1 MYKFKA
7 CSYGSD
13 CKKSNCGY
21 NHTICRNFKEGC
33 CSRGKA
39 CGFLHE
45 YPDSRSNSPQS
56 INTNFSSRSNSPH
69 SPQFFSQ
76 NFVSPR
82 KYSFGTKSS
91 SFDSMNEDNSI
102 NSLCSIPTDNAWI
115 PVKLV
120 GERWNKLSPEE
131 EKERCSKVHNGINS
145 WAKSNYSFSEKLEQ
159 YNNNHDKYTTGQYSV
174 LNRGKV
180 ITSLAEN
187 SHLSV
192 NVQMLEYLFI
202 HYNKLYSYYNI
213 KIDSPTSEFSFRPIN
228 LALWFGGRKVSQ
240 IDFSNIEI
248 TLKKAIDILLNLG
261 YGFNLYGETETFLG
275 PLINPENKLPQNI
288 KNKLYD
294 YILNECKNVNWKK
307 EFGLTLQNINLKGYC
322 KYLFL
327 ACILKNSEDSFRLIY
342 DEIERSFVFQIDEID
357 LTKKT
362 TETIIT
368 LLMKFGCSHYYY
380 VDGNQIYH
388 ESEFTKFFVNS
399 NGIDNLSE
407 KFYKFF
413 IEYHNNRIIERKN
426 TDSAEIEIQQ
436 LVLMKLYYLGYSLK
450 LEKNNMIEIGLEG
463 ERSELMNNIINEIK
477 STISFNVSVIMNDKL
492 GEKNIPGI
500 VYLLKTSDI
509 RFLDSDCDIDFEI
522 TNHIIEE
529 LKNYRTTVGNIQFDT
544 RIKIF
549 NKGLISYSSGK
560 VELDMDKIKIK
571 YSSETVSTCDTNLEN
586 NFENNVIF
594 EELSD
599 YLDDANEVLAFNKF
613 KDNLNKKNKYILEL
627 VAFAICDQLCFA
639 DSLTEKKLSTLIK
652 FIEESDSGLIDIFNL
667 MKETSSNKYKDFCDY
682 DNDFVDRIK
691 RIINY

>member
-1 MYKFKA
+1 MNKFKP
-7 CSYGSD
+7 CSNGSN
-13 CKKSNCGY
+13 CKKSNCKY

-45 YPDSRSNSPQS
+45 YQDLRSNSPQS
-56 INTNFSSRSNSPH
+56 INTNFSSRSNSP
-69 SPQFFSQ
+69 QFFGL
-76 NFVSPR
+76 PR
-82 KYSFGTKSS
+82 RYSFGTKSS
-91 SFDSMNEDNSI
+91 SFDSMNEDNS
-102 NSLCSIPTDNAWI
+102 LCSTPTDNAWI
-115 PVKLV
+115 PVNFE

-145 WAKSNYSFSEKLEQ
+145 WAKSNYDYPVKLKQ
-159 YNNNHDKYTTGQYSV
+159 YNDNHDKYTTGQYSV
-174 LNRGKV
+174 SNRGKV

-187 SHLSV
+187 SHLPV
-192 NVQMLEYLFI
+192 NVQMLKYLFEN
-202 HYNKLYSYYNI
+202 YNNLYSYYNI

-228 LALWFGGRKVSQ
+228 LALWFGGRKESQ
-240 IDFSNIEI
+240 IDLSNIVI
-248 TLKKAIDILLNLG
+248 TLKKAIDILLELG

-288 KNKLYD
+288 KNELYD
-294 YILNECKNVNWKK
+294 YIFNECKNVNWKK

-357 LTKKT
+357 LTKKK

-368 LLMKFGCSHYYY
+368 LLMKFGSSHYYY

-407 KFYKFF
+407 KFYKYF
-413 IEYHNNRIIERKN
+413 IEYHNKRIIEREK
-426 TDSAEIEIQQ
+426 TDSAEIEIPK

-450 LEKNNMIEIGLEG
+450 LERNNMIEIGLEG

-477 STISFNVSVIMNDKL
+477 STISSNVSVIMNDKF
-492 GEKNIPGI
+492 GENIPGI
-500 VYLLKTSDI
+500 VYFLKTSDI
-509 RFLDSDCDIDFEI
+509 KLLGSNCDIDFEI
-522 TNHIIEE
+522 INHIIEE
-529 LKNYRTTVGNIQFDT
+529 LKKYRTTVGNIQFDT

-560 VELDMDKIKIK
+560 VELDIDKLEIK
-571 YSSETVSTCDTNLEN
+571 YSSETVSTFETNLEN

-599 YLDDANEVLAFNKF
+599 YLDDANAKVLAFDNF
-613 KDNLNKKNKYILEL
+613 KENLNKKNKYNLEL
-627 VAFAICDQLCFA
+627 IAFAMCDQLCFA
-639 DSLTEKKLSTLIK
+639 EPLTEEKLSTLIK
-652 FIEESDSGLIDIFNL
+652 FIEKSDSGFINIFIL
-667 MKETSSNKYKDFCDY
+667 MNENYPVMYKYFCDY
-682 DNDFVDRIK
+682 DNNFDDRIK
-691 RIINY
+691 RIINYLKYNIP